1 MQKTEYITQYILN
14 INNISQT
21 EYYHMTLFFCGKRL
35 NASHYLIMNIHDKR
49 ELKSIAVNHSADS
62 DYEGFMKIES
72 HM

>member
-35 NASHYLIMNIHDKR
+35 NASHYLITNIHDKR

-62 DYEGFMKIES
+62 DYKGFMKIES